1 MGPEINENQ
10 SMSSVWFTAD
20 FHFGHFNIIRYCN
33 RPFADSQEMDEAICE
48 RVNACAKP
56 NDILYFLG
64 DFCLG
69 GPERVTTYRKRL
81 ACRTIHF
88 IEGNH
93 DRTARKLQ
101 HLFASWNLLSEIHA
115 AKQRIVL
122 CHYAMRVWPHHAQGA
137 WHLYG
142 HSHGNLPDEPLALS
156 LDVGVDTHEFR
167 PWHFDEIQS
176 MMQAK
181 AKARESASQAERRA
195 ALAELAAYD
204 QEIGI

>member
-1 MGPEINENQ
+1 
-10 SMSSVWFTAD
+10 
-20 FHFGHFNIIRYCN
+20 
-33 RPFADSQEMDEAICE
+33 MDDVICE

-56 NDILYFLG
+56 SDALYFLG

-69 GPERVTTYRKRL
+69 GPERVIAYRKRL

-101 HLFASWNLLSEIHA
+101 HLFSSWNLLSEVHE

-142 HSHGNLPDEPLALS
+142 HSHGNLPNEPLALS
-156 LDVGVDTHEFR
+156 LDAGVDTYEFR
-167 PWHFDEIQS
+167 PWHFDEIQAV
-176 MMQAK
+176 MQPK
-181 AKARESASQAERRA
+181 AIARESRFQAERRA
-195 ALAELAAYD
+195 ALAGQAAHD